1 MRYGTRSVFVAL
13 CLLIPLAA
21 ISASGSKE
29 SSSTTQAGRQVNLV
43 GYLLGDPPAGMPD
56 VLAALNAK
64 LKADL
69 NVTTQINYIG
79 WGDLQAKYPLVLA
92 AGENIDWIYTANWCF
107 YFQQAARGAFYELSD
122 AMLQKD
128 MPLHSKSLPKAG
140 WDQARLPDGKL
151 YMIPTATPDR
161 KVPVAVIRGD
171 LRKKYGVPPVTK
183 LADIEPYL
191 KAIKDNEPSMI
202 PMDLDSQYDIGRPFA
217 DLAYEH
223 GPYIED
229 ILFTTG
235 GGSGLDWLLTPGD
248 TKLHY
253 LLDEPILSWERSA
266 AQTMKRWYDAGYINK
281 DVFANKVRSKE
292 SFVQG
297 KSAVG
302 FGNSVDIQSTISGAT
317 ANGWDVELIPEV
329 DGNGH
334 FRADPFINNGVGL
347 AASTKNADKTLQML
361 DLIMENKAY
370 DFLVYFGIEGKNYIM
385 TSDGKVG
392 LPPGLAAD
400 KNTYPPDVSGFWFT
414 NKDLFPPMASWTPA
428 YAQHRKDIVDKHY
441 LVTTPWVSFSP
452 VVDQIKTEVANCNQT
467 IIQYAQPMWIGA
479 VPDVNQAL
487 ATLDGKLKAAGI
499 DRIREVLQPQVDTYM
514 KRFQ

>member
-1 MRYGTRSVFVAL
+1 
-13 CLLIPLAA
+13 
-21 ISASGSKE
+21 
-29 SSSTTQAGRQVNLV
+29 
-43 GYLLGDPPAGMPD
+43 
-56 VLAALNAK
+56 
-64 LKADL
+64 
-69 NVTTQINYIG
+69 
-79 WGDLQAKYPLVLA
+79 
-92 AGENIDWIYTANWCF
+92 
-107 YFQQAARGAFYELSD
+107 
-122 AMLQKD
+122 
-128 MPLHSKSLPKAG
+128 
-140 WDQARLPDGKL
+140 
-151 YMIPTATPDR
+151 
-161 KVPVAVIRGD
+161 
-171 LRKKYGVPPVTK
+171 
-183 LADIEPYL
+183 
-191 KAIKDNEPSMI
+191 
-202 PMDLDSQYDIGRPFA
+202 
-217 DLAYEH
+217 
-223 GPYIED
+223 
-229 ILFTTG
+229 
-235 GGSGLDWLLTPGD
+235 
-248 TKLHY
+248 
-253 LLDEPILSWERSA
+253 
-266 AQTMKRWYDAGYINK
+266 
-281 DVFANKVRSKE
+281 
-292 SFVQG
+292 
-297 KSAVG
+297 
-302 FGNSVDIQSTISGAT
+302 
-317 ANGWDVELIPEV
+317 NGWDVELIPEV